1 MRYQYQWQTVYPKYN
16 ICKYDITIDIPR
28 ICTRRNIYIKVNLWR
43 WPLTHELAELTKKWK
58 DTALANVCSK
68 FGNILHFELLCSYY
82 FTERNQTCQHSSL
95 LNFDKAQVIYFFQT
109 RGHRSDSVWWN
120 NMSPCPFFI
129 VLLFLL
135 SKKGI
140 IPYVVLHCK

>member
-43 WPLTHELAELTKKWK
+43 WPLTHELAELTKNWK
-58 DTALANVCSK
+58 DTALANVRSK

-82 FTERNQTCQHSSL
+82 FTERNQDGNAYKLANIPACWISTKRKSSISFKLEYTDLVLSGGTICRPALFSLFCFFCCQ
-95 LNFDKAQVIYFFQT
+95 
-109 RGHRSDSVWWN
+109 RRE
-120 NMSPCPFFI
+120 
-129 VLLFLL
+129 
-135 SKKGI
+135 
-140 IPYVVLHCK
+140 